1 MAANEEASPDAQK
14 GGRFAKLKPVALA
27 VVLLAVGVGAGVGG
41 SMMLGGGAEAS
52 AAEGQGEEA
61 AEEGAHGEA
70 AAEGH
75 GEAAAEHG
83 APSGGHGQPAPPK
96 DMAERAVVNLG
107 MFTVNLRG
115 NGGGRVLRT
124 EVQVEVEGKDQTAI
138 EEKKALLRDAV
149 ITLVSDYTYADL
161 EGVDGKTHLRDEL
174 VGRLNAV
181 MSSQPPVDRLYF
193 TEFVVQ

>member
-1 MAANEEASPDAQK
+1 MAAHEEAAPEKKA
-14 GGRFAKLKPVALA
+14 GRFDRLRPILFAAL
-27 VVLLAVGVGAGVGG
+27 LLAVGAGAGIGG
-41 SMMLGGGAEAS
+41 SVLLGGGSEAAAADEGTHEEAEA
-52 AAEGQGEEA
+52 GG
-61 AEEGAHGEA
+61 HGEP

-75 GEAAAEHG
+75 GEPAA
-83 APSGGHGQPAPPK
+83 GGHGEAAPKPT
-96 DMAERAVVNLG
+96 AERAVVNLG

-124 EVQVEVEGKDQTAI
+124 EVQVEVGGKDQPAI
-138 EEKKALLRDAV
+138 EENKALLRDAV
-149 ITLVSDYTYADL
+149 ITLVSDYSYADL

-181 MSSQPPVDRLYF
+181 LSSQPPVDRLYF